1 MKNTLDD
8 CDLLQ
13 NVVSMTNV
21 HEHNDV
27 PMSIKVLQFRSRSAM
42 YVYYDCARNLCER
55 LYTRQ

>member
-8 CDLLQ
+8 CDLPQ

-27 PMSIKVLQFRSRSAM
+27 PMSIKVLQFRSRSAII
-42 YVYYDCARNLCER
+42 VCIL
-55 LYTRQ
+55 